1 MANGNKNDNKNEH
14 NNVAGNGFQNASQEE
29 ATELSVEDYELISV
43 GLIAL
48 GEIFSFL
55 SLLKAK
61 QVTKESGGQIETP
74 ELFTLSTRS
83 STKKSSKRKRRIR
96 PW

>member
-1 MANGNKNDNKNEH
+1 MANGNKNGNKNEN
-14 NNVAGNGFQNASQEE
+14 NNVSQQE
-29 ATELSVEDYELISV
+29 AAELSVEDYELISV

-61 QVTKESGGQIETP
+61 QVTKESGGEIEVP
-74 ELFTLSTRS
+74 ELFTLSTKLSNR
-83 STKKSSKRKRRIR
+83 KASKRKRR
-96 PW
+96 

>member
-1 MANGNKNDNKNEH
+1 MANGNKNGNKNET
-14 NNVAGNGFQNASQEE
+14 NNVSQQE
-29 ATELSVEDYELISV
+29 AAELSVEDYELISV

-61 QVTKESGGQIETP
+61 QVTKESGGEIEVP
-74 ELFTLSTRS
+74 ELFTLSTKLSNR
-83 STKKSSKRKRRIR
+83 KASKRKRR
-96 PW
+96 